1 MQNGFSNIE
10 YVGYKDKKPVAPNDS
25 EQNRAQNR
33 RVEITVV
40 DK

>member
-10 YVGYKDKKPVAPNDS
+10 YVGHKANKPVVPNDTP
-25 EQNRAQNR
+25 ENRAQNR